1 MNKKLVKEFLIITF
15 VIMLIFWGGC
25 ALISQIFILTINN
38 IFLRI
43 MHIIGGFSPTI
54 ASYISLKR
62 NNKVKNLKEWLKK
75 IFDIK
80 HNIWTYVLVILFVLI
95 YYVLGCAINGF
106 EFGAPIFM
114 LIVILPMMLFGGGN
128 EEVGWRMILQPE
140 LEKKFGF
147 HIATIFT
154 FIIWWLWHLPIFFII
169 GTANANMNYFLFGIM
184 CLTLCYALATIRKVS
199 KGVFP
204 CILTHCLIN
213 GLSAIFVF
221 NYSLLSCCITLI
233 VTIIVSITMLIIY
246 FKASK
251 TVQTL
256 NIKRKSSLDNKTIM
270 LHKLY
275 TALAAKKSTIE
286 SIKNLFNKDNKTY
299 LKAKYNYNV
308 IIQGIIYLVLGIIEL
323 TRYIIIFYAVYLVKI
338 GNIEIGTILLIY
350 SYYDK
355 ILTNFEVLG
364 TITADYQS
372 FIVSLKRINKIIS
385 LSEEVVK

>member
-1 MNKKLVKEFLIITF
+1 MSLDFKEEQYIYDIFTVFFKIIIINLSDNLQFVEMIGVFMNKKLVKEFLIITF

-25 ALISQIFILTINN
+25 ALISQIFNLTINN

-62 NNKVKNLKEWLKK
+62 NNKVKDLKEWLKK

-106 EFGAPIFM
+106 KFGAPIFM

-147 HIATIFT
+147 HVATIFT
-154 FIIWWLWHLPIFFII
+154 SIIWWLWHIPIFFII

-233 VTIIVSITMLIIY
+233 VTIIISILI
-246 FKASK
+246 
-251 TVQTL
+251 L
-256 NIKRKSSLDNKTIM
+256 NINKR
-270 LHKLY
+270 
-275 TALAAKKSTIE
+275 
-286 SIKNLFNKDNKTY
+286 
-299 LKAKYNYNV
+299 
-308 IIQGIIYLVLGIIEL
+308 
-323 TRYIIIFYAVYLVKI
+323 YA
-338 GNIEIGTILLIY
+338 
-350 SYYDK
+350 S
-355 ILTNFEVLG
+355 
-364 TITADYQS
+364 
-372 FIVSLKRINKIIS
+372 
-385 LSEEVVK
+385 